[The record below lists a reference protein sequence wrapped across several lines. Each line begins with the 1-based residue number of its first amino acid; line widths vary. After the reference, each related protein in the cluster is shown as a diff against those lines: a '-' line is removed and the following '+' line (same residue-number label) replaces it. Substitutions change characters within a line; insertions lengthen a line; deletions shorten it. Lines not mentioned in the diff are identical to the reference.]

1 MPAEMPAV
9 VTTRPLSTKRRP
21 LWTLAFGYCRCS
33 SSIAPKKVVTS
44 SPSSSPAL
52 ARTKA
57 PVQTDCAISA
67 SRAAFSA
74 HAKNTGSACTFAA
87 GPPGKTTMSG
97 RGAFSME

>member
-9 VTTRPLSTKRRP
+9 VTMRPLSTNRRP
-21 LWTLAFGYCRCS
+21 RFTAVFGYSCCRL
-33 SSIAPKKVVTS
+33 SIAPWNVVTS

-67 SRAAFSA
+67 SFETFYAQ
-74 HAKNTGSACTFAA
+74 AKNTGS
-87 GPPGKTTMSG
+87 P
-97 RGAFSME
+97 